1 MLNIILFRF
10 SNKFIQHPLHIFWLF
25 MPQYYKL
32 PLLASIM
39 FTVYQQFSPRNAD
52 YMSHAYLQLVLLP
65 HQIRFPRAM
74 QRLFSL
80 TYSPSTA
87 HVRLDRSIWQAE
99 IWMWHLQESYCRSFC
114 QACVCSASEYWLGN
128 VIEKEKRTKK
138 DSCKSRR
145 QATWPYCEE

>member
-1 MLNIILFRF
+1 MLNIILFHF
-10 SNKFIQHPLHIFWLF
+10 ANTFIQYALHIFWLF

-74 QRLFSL
+74 EAFLAFLIRPALIHMSDWTGVYIGRLKFGCDTYKSL
-80 TYSPSTA
+80 TVGVFVR
-87 HVRLDRSIWQAE
+87 HVS
-99 IWMWHLQESYCRSFC
+99 
-114 QACVCSASEYWLGN
+114 V
-128 VIEKEKRTKK
+128 
-138 DSCKSRR
+138 
-145 QATWPYCEE
+145 